1 MTPRVLH
8 VAQSADYGLARF
20 FADLLGDQVE
30 RGWTVAFAGPATASA
45 PDGVD
50 RIGWEASRQPGRSVA
65 AEARRLSD
73 AVDAFAPDVVHLHSS
88 KAGLVGRLV
97 LRGRRPTLFQ
107 PHAWSFLAVHGATR
121 AAAVLWER
129 LAMRWTDAVVCCSQ
143 AEYQQGE
150 QHGIRGRYR
159 VIPNAVDVQRFAGAD
174 RAAARARLGL
184 GDGPL
189 VACIGRLSH
198 QKGQDVLLDAWPA
211 VRAAVPAARLV
222 LVGDGPDQQALA
234 ARAIDGVEL
243 VGRQPAVEDWMAAA
257 DVVAQPSR
265 YEGLSLTVLEAMAAG
280 RSIVATDVE
289 GMAEAIGSGGAIVRP
304 GDGRALADAVVH
316 RLRDPEL
323 AAAEG
328 RAGRE
333 RAARSHDLRT
343 WGERM
348 AELTLGLVRTP

>member
-20 FADLLGDQVE
+20 LSDLLADQAA
-30 RGWTVAFAGPATASA
+30 RHWKVAFAGPAGAPV

-50 RIGWEASRQPGRSVA
+50 RIAWEASRQPGRSVP
-65 AEARRLSD
+65 AEARRLSE
-73 AVDAFAPDVVHLHSS
+73 VIEAFSPDVVHLHSS
-88 KAGLVGRLV
+88 KAGLAGRLV
-97 LRGRRPTLFQ
+97 LRGRRPTIFQ

-121 AAAVLWER
+121 TAAVVWER
-129 LAMRWTDAVVCCSQ
+129 LATRWTDVVVCCSQ
-143 AEYQQGE
+143 AEYRQGE
-150 QHGIRGRYR
+150 QHHIRGRYR
-159 VIPNAVDVQRFAGAD
+159 VIPNAVDVQRFAAGD

-189 VACIGRLSH
+189 VVCIGRLSH

-211 VRAAVPAARLV
+211 VRAAVPAASLV
-222 LVGDGPDQQALA
+222 LVGDGPDREALA
-234 ARAIDGVEL
+234 TRAGEGVEL
-243 VGRQPAVEDWMAAA
+243 VGRQSCVEDWMAAA

-265 YEGLSLTVLEAMAAG
+265 YEGLALTVLEAMAAG

-289 GMAEAIGSGGAIVRP
+289 GMAEAIGGGGAIVRA
-304 GDGRALADAVVH
+304 GDVRALADAVVH

-328 RAGRE
+328 RTGRE

-348 AELTLGLVRTP
+348 AELTLGLVRKP